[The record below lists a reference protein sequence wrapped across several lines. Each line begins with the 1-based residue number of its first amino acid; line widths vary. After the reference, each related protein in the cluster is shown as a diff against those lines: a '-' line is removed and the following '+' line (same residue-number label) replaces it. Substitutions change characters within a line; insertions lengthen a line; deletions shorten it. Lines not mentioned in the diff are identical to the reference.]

1 MSVLELRFL
10 GDLEVVRDGDRVA
23 LPPSKRTRALLAYL
37 ALNRR
42 SFRREHLCEL
52 LWEVPDDPRGSL
64 RWSLSKLRRL
74 VDDRERC
81 RLVADRLSIE
91 LETSDVEVD
100 VLSLQ
105 GLTDDALAHGPLE
118 SLEAAAARHGGEPLA
133 GLDLPNFHD
142 YSTWLTAQRDLATRA
157 QVRLLRTLLR
167 RLRDDPERA
176 LPHAYAWVRIEPY
189 DETARASL
197 IALLIA
203 LGRYDQANQQHELGL
218 KMLKEAGVPS
228 TGALLR
234 ALRAVP
240 APSSQEG
247 AGMPAAIGGR
257 AQAGSQAQ
265 PTTRVE
271 ITSSSPEVRH
281 ETPAGRRAPSSAAEP
296 VPTPPRPL
304 FGRDAEVQRIAAALE
319 RAVTTR
325 RGGVLLVTGEPGIG
339 KSRLLETG
347 LGLAR
352 RTQGWILAASAYE
365 SESIRPFALWTDALR
380 SAEPAT
386 AATVFGQ
393 ADHGN
398 RAHLFDS
405 LSDLLAARLEN
416 GPVVLCFDD
425 VHWSDESSVSALHY
439 VARSNAGRPLFCLL
453 AARTDELR
461 DNAAA
466 ARALRDLRQANLL
479 EEIRLGPLPREALRE
494 LIDAHAPGAGGER
507 LSLGCGGNPL
517 LAIELAR
524 AEVAGDSGQTLGE
537 LVQERLAG
545 FGGDDGD
552 VLRWAAVLAPRIDA
566 ETLARVTGFDWN
578 RIGEVLECAARRS
591 MLQPAEPGFRF
602 SHELIARSI
611 YAAISPARRRTMH
624 RRVAELLERDSALD
638 AERAAD
644 LAHHAAQSGDAAL
657 AARAMVSAGKL
668 CLRFFANDEALS
680 LARKGLSW
688 AEQLPPAARVC
699 LTLELREIMLTAA
712 PLEDW
717 RSAAQEYAALA
728 EQALDHGALAH
739 ARRGYYMASYVHW
752 MHGQFSGAREEI
764 LQSER
769 VTRGAGDEEHI
780 VGMAEAARCLAML
793 ERDLTH
799 ADAMLMEAQAL
810 ASRKHISHHA
820 ISAALGMLRFH
831 ENRVDEAAE
840 LFKEARTLARSSGD
854 RISEFQAHEY
864 LAMMEIERGRY
875 ETARAHCAALIE
887 LGERLREG
895 SERPFAYALDAL
907 CEYALAD
914 DVAPLEAA
922 LVQLRAADAK
932 HRLAFTLTRAAR
944 VDLERRRPDAAI
956 ARASEA
962 LSCAEALDRPSEI
975 VLAHV
980 VLAEA
985 RRSTSDLA
993 GYSAHVAA
1001 LAGLEG
1007 LPVAAWARD
1016 RAARLKI
1023 ENRKAARA

>member
-1 MSVLELRFL
+1 
-10 GDLEVVRDGDRVA
+10 
-23 LPPSKRTRALLAYL
+23 
-37 ALNRR
+37 
-42 SFRREHLCEL
+42 
-52 LWEVPDDPRGSL
+52 
-64 RWSLSKLRRL
+64 
-74 VDDRERC
+74 
-81 RLVADRLSIE
+81 
-91 LETSDVEVD
+91 
-100 VLSLQ
+100 
-105 GLTDDALAHGPLE
+105 
-118 SLEAAAARHGGEPLA
+118 
-133 GLDLPNFHD
+133 
-142 YSTWLTAQRDLATRA
+142 
-157 QVRLLRTLLR
+157 LLR
-167 RLRDDPERA
+167 RLKDDPERA

-189 DETARASL
+189 DENARANL
-197 IALLIA
+197 IGLLVA
-203 LGRYDQANQQHELGL
+203 LGRHDQAAQQHELGL
-218 KMLKEAGVPS
+218 KMLKEAGVTS
-228 TGALLR
+228 SGALLR
-234 ALRAVP
+234 ALRTVP
-240 APSSQEG
+240 SKGAAPL
-247 AGMPAAIGGR
+247 
-257 AQAGSQAQ
+257 
-265 PTTRVE
+265 
-271 ITSSSPEVRH
+271 PEVRRDSSPDRQPSFSAG
-281 ETPAGRRAPSSAAEP
+281 EPAPNP
-296 VPTPPRPL
+296 DRPL
-304 FGRDAEVQRIAAALE
+304 FGRDVEVQRVAAALE
-319 RAVTTR
+319 RAITTR

-347 LGLAR
+347 VDLAR

-380 SAEPAT
+380 SVDPGM
-386 AATVFGQ
+386 AAAVFGQ

-398 RAHLFDS
+398 RTGLFEG
-405 LSDLLAARLEN
+405 LSELLAARLES

-439 VARSNAGRPLFCLL
+439 VARSNADRPLFCLL

-461 DNAAA
+461 DNAAV
-466 ARALRDLRQANLL
+466 ARAVRDLRQANLL
-479 EEIRLGPLPREALRE
+479 EEIRLGPLPADALRE
-494 LIDAHAPGAGGER
+494 LIDAHVPGARGER
-507 LSLGCGGNPL
+507 LSQGCGGNPL

-537 LVQERLAG
+537 LVQERLAS
-545 FGGDDGD
+545 FEADDGD

-566 ETLARVTGFDWN
+566 DMLARVTGFDWN
-578 RIGEVLECAARRS
+578 LIGEALESAARRS

-602 SHELIARSI
+602 SHDLIARSI

-644 LAHHAAQSGDAAL
+644 LAHHASQSGDAAL

-699 LTLELREIMLTAA
+699 LTLELREVMLSAA
-712 PLEDW
+712 PLDDW

-810 ASRKHISHHA
+810 ASRKHMSHHA
-820 ISAALGMLRFH
+820 IPAALGMLRFH
-831 ENRVDEAAE
+831 ENRLDEAAE

-854 RISEFQAHEY
+854 RLSEFQAHEY

-907 CEYALAD
+907 CEYALD
-914 DVAPLEAA
+914 DDSKPLETA

-932 HRLAFTLTRAAR
+932 HRLAFTLTRAGR
-944 VDLERRRPDAAI
+944 LDLERGRPAAAI
-956 ARASEA
+956 AHAREA
-962 LSCAEALDRPSEI
+962 LGCAEALDRPSEI

-985 RRSTSDLA
+985 LRSTSDLT

-1001 LAGLEG
+1001 LAGLESV
-1007 LPVAAWARD
+1007 PVAAWARE
-1016 RAARLKI
+1016 RAMRLTGAT
-1023 ENRKAARA
+1023 RKAARA